1 MYPFHGYLEEAGYI
15 HEVLAEYNLEFGI
28 VSSSC
33 RPQ

>member
-1 MYPFHGYLEEAGYI
+1 MDILKQGYI